1 MQAMG
6 LEKPAHMDRRSFL
19 PLASSAHK
27 ENSLATELRYPCQ
40 QNYPQTPT
48 NFSLPGAQYKYTTYY
63 ELWDTD
69 ELFDIQ
75 KNPGEQHNLIHDPK
89 LATTKQTMQYR
100 LYDMMVELVG
110 MEIPMNPLR
119 GRQQNKR
126 LRHRDGEDA
135 ADFPEALIVDEP
147 LRKDIR

>member
-27 ENSLATELRYPCQ
+27 ENSLATEFRYPWQ
-40 QNYPQTPT
+40 QNYPKTPT

-63 ELWDTD
+63 ELW
-69 ELFDIQ
+69 
-75 KNPGEQHNLIHDPK
+75 
-89 LATTKQTMQYR
+89 
-100 LYDMMVELVG
+100 VELVG

-119 GRQQNKR
+119 GRHQNKR
-126 LRHRDGEDA
+126 LRSRDGENA